1 MPQPCSLRCY
11 GCRQKTPMRVASRA
25 RIDHTAETG
34 GAATLN
40 PERDSVV
47 VMASQKKEIQPL
59 AA

>member
-1 MPQPCSLRCY
+1 
-11 GCRQKTPMRVASRA
+11 MRVASRA

-47 VMASQKKEIQPL
+47 VTVSQKKYSPWL
-59 AA
+59 HD

>member
-1 MPQPCSLRCY
+1 
-11 GCRQKTPMRVASRA
+11 MRVASGA

-47 VMASQKKEIQPL
+47 VMASQTKEIQPL